1 MGLKG
6 SPLGGNTSLE
16 GEKLEE
22 EEEGGRR
29 EGVFTSK
36 FVYCLILP
44 MFFFI
49 LMFVIPFI
57 EMF

>member
-22 EEEGGRR
+22 EEGGRR

-36 FVYCLILP
+36 FVYSLILP